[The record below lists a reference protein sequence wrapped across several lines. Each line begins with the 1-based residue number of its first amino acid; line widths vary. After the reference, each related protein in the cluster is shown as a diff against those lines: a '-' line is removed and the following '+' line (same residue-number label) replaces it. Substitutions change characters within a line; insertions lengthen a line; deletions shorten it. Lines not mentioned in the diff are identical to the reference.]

1 MNLSS
6 FSNYFHIKNPF
17 SISFIQIKW
26 VLDWAS
32 ISGKCRGFWRKNP
45 ETQGTGS
52 LDGGFISNKWRGSL
66 TKAPARR
73 GIGWAEPSDQK
84 RRAQI
89 RSGFPWTGM
98 HPEPL
103 DPRSAVHDLKRH
115 DPNAVRPI
123 SSQRLR
129 SKRAK
134 GYPYDLISTVDDQIN
149 GDHASSSSHQPS
161 RVLRRRRAVEMN
173 GCDPNR
179 PPPSTIVKLNEATRC
194 ARHHGH
200 NGCILTGIK
209 VWMKLGHGAVRIHG
223 GDELRRAIAAHWP
236 SNPTRDRFLHLRRNP
251 PMLSVRTAAA
261 KESTAAA
268 STAAARRVSGG
279 GDFCSGGKG
288 LRKPLTGPK
297 VPATAR
303 EQLRRKL
310 SFTALHPQCALSTLS
325 RFGDGGPALDSYTQ
339 VGGGRTR
346 QVRRVV
352 ARTPR
357 EAAADS
363 AGEGEGEIRAMV
375 TVFVAATD
383 IARRAWSSEGR
394 RRRPDRW
401 APQRQRER
409 GST

>member
-1 MNLSS
+1 
-6 FSNYFHIKNPF
+6 
-17 SISFIQIKW
+17 
-26 VLDWAS
+26 
-32 ISGKCRGFWRKNP
+32 
-45 ETQGTGS
+45 
-52 LDGGFISNKWRGSL
+52 
-66 TKAPARR
+66 
-73 GIGWAEPSDQK
+73 
-84 RRAQI
+84 
-89 RSGFPWTGM
+89 
-98 HPEPL
+98 L
-103 DPRSAVHDLKRH
+103 DPRSAVHDIKRH

-123 SSQRLR
+123 SSQRLW

-149 GDHASSSSHQPS
+149 GDRASSSSHQPS